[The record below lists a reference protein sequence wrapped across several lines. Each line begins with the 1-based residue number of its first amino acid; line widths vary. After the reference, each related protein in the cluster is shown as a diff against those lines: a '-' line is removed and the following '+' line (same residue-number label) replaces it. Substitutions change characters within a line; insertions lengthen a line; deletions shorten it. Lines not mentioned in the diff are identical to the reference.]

1 MMSIAVIGG
10 GVIGEAVARNL
21 VSSGYD
27 VIVSEKRVERVRD
40 LEKMG
45 LNVTMDNAAAASVA
59 EMVIL
64 CVKPKDVEGILMEI
78 RGKIKNKVVVSLAAA
93 ITLNFLR
100 RVAPEARFIRAMPN
114 LAVIVRESFIAY
126 CAGSDLSREDLDEAV
141 RVLSALGSVREVDE
155 SYMDAITALSG
166 CAPAYLSLIAEA
178 MMYAGLEVGLER
190 NLALTL
196 AAQAM
201 IGTGKLILEGHKA
214 PSEIRDMVTTPGG
227 VTIEGLFELERFPI
241 RHAFMSAVKAAAEK
255 SRRITLALTERGE
268 QIG

>member
-1 MMSIAVIGG
+1 MSITVAVIGG

-27 VIVSEKRVERVRD
+27 VIVSEKRVERVKD
-40 LEKMG
+40 LKKTG
-45 LNVTMDNAAAASVA
+45 LNVTMDNLAAASRA

-64 CVKPKDVEGILMEI
+64 CVKPKDVEGVLKEI
-78 RGKIKNKVVVSLAAA
+78 REEIKNKVVVSLAAA
-93 ITLNFLR
+93 ITLDFLR
-100 RVAPEARFIRAMPN
+100 KIAPEARFIRAMPN
-114 LAVIVRESFIAY
+114 LAIIVRESFIAY
-126 CAGSDLSREDLDEAV
+126 CLSPDLSSEDLKKAIG
-141 RVLSALGSVREVDE
+141 VLSALGSANEVDE
-155 SYMDAITALSG
+155 SHMDAITALSG

-201 IGTGKLILEGHKA
+201 IGTGKLILKGRRV

-227 VTIEGLFELERFPI
+227 VTIEGLFELEKFPI

-255 SRRITLALTERGE
+255 SRRITLALTEG
-268 QIG
+268 

>member
-1 MMSIAVIGG
+1 MSIAVIGG

-21 VSSGYD
+21 VSSGYN
-27 VIVSEKRVERVRD
+27 VIVSEKRVERVRY
-40 LEKMG
+40 LERTG
-45 LNVTMDNAAAASVA
+45 LNVTMDNSAAASRA
-59 EMVIL
+59 EIVIL
-64 CVKPKDVEGILMEI
+64 CVKPKDVEGVLKEI
-78 RGKIKNKVVVSLAAA
+78 RGEIKNKIVISLAAA

-100 RVAPEARFIRAMPN
+100 RIAPEARFIRAMPN
-114 LAVIVRESFIAY
+114 LAVIVRESFTAY
-126 CAGSDLSREDLDEAV
+126 CLGSDLGGENLNKAV
-141 RVLSALGSVREVDE
+141 KVLSALGSVREVDE

-190 NLALTL
+190 DLALTL

-255 SRRITLALTERGE
+255 SRRITLALTGE
-268 QIG
+268 AGE